1 MAVPYTDF
9 LPEVLPFC
17 PDVSEP
23 QALNAI
29 RNACIEFCERTSMWR
44 ESTTLSVV
52 AGQNFYEIPIAAQS
66 VSATILSIY
75 YGELLLQSTSE
86 ESLNNSSANGDWRVL
101 EGSPMLYTSDPDTQA
116 FTLSRVPQA
125 ADEGKEMRIRYA
137 LRPTRTSEEVGLDYI
152 YSRWAE
158 VIGHGALSR
167 LYMTMG
173 QPYYNPQAAVS
184 YGNMFATGVGKAR
197 AEVNNGNGRGQL
209 MVQLRPFARGRTPWR

>member
-44 ESTTLSVV
+44 SSIQIPV
-52 AGQNFYEIPIAAQS
+52 AVGNNFYPLHVDLES

-75 YGELLLQSTSE
+75 YGEQLLQSTSE
-86 ESLNNSSANGDWRVL
+86 ESLNNSSANGDWRIL
-101 EGSPMLYTSDPDTQA
+101 EGSPTMFTSDPDTQA
-116 FTLSRVPQA
+116 FTLSRVPQDVDA
-125 ADEGKEMRIRYA
+125 GKIMRVRYA
-137 LRPTRTSEEVGLDYI
+137 LRPTRDSEEVGLDYI